1 MNPDRNDRLEGAGD
15 LSAAGEFSVE
25 RLPRPEIVGQ
35 VDNPVLEAM
44 RRLWWRA
51 IDRVC
56 GFFVVIR
63 LWIFDRLYGPE
74 PPTPADLTREADHKR
89 LVRAFPAMG
98 EMSVQ
103 ENW

>member
-63 LWIFDRLYGPE
+63 LWIFDRL
-74 PPTPADLTREADHKR
+74 
-89 LVRAFPAMG
+89 
-98 EMSVQ
+98 
-103 ENW
+103 